1 MTSQNVAD
9 CVAAQGD
16 AYAGYGPAF
25 VAQKIDGKFLMSVEN
40 DDIEPTLTKVGVT
53 NPHHVAALRTLLLS
67 VRSVALIEATLP
79 PTAEGEEGIE
89 QLEVL
94 MRTANTL
101 FQQEKLEDAR
111 ALYEKA
117 LEGFE
122 RLVGPEHPST
132 VSVVNNLGTLLY
144 TQQKLGDAQQ
154 MYERALVGRE
164 RVLGPQHV
172 RTLNT
177 CQHLGTLALLQ
188 DKKVPALNYFTRCL
202 EGYQIIHGA
211 EHRDT
216 MTSRKHAEA
225 LAKDVF
231 GAGNQYRMQNNTREA
246 EVCFNMA
253 RKAHTLTE
261 PPSDPKGVVRALRA
275 LAVIYEQQ
283 GRYDEALQVLTE
295 VLDRLTAAHG
305 ADTEQCLGALT
316 ALGELHRNQGLV
328 EEARGYYTRAA
339 VGWERLRGPDHADTR
354 NARKEL
360 SKLGPSAAATA
371 AEAAPQLEVAAP

>member
-164 RVLGPQHV
+164 RVLGPQVRAYDTCGGVLGMCLAHLSSWCLQHV

-188 DKKVPALNYFTRCL
+188 VP
-202 EGYQIIHGA
+202 Q
-211 EHRDT
+211 
-216 MTSRKHAEA
+216 
-225 LAKDVF
+225 
-231 GAGNQYRMQNNTREA
+231 
-246 EVCFNMA
+246 
-253 RKAHTLTE
+253 
-261 PPSDPKGVVRALRA
+261 PPVNP
-275 LAVIYEQQ
+275 
-283 GRYDEALQVLTE
+283 T
-295 VLDRLTAAHG
+295 
-305 ADTEQCLGALT
+305 
-316 ALGELHRNQGLV
+316 
-328 EEARGYYTRAA
+328 
-339 VGWERLRGPDHADTR
+339 
-354 NARKEL
+354 
-360 SKLGPSAAATA
+360 
-371 AEAAPQLEVAAP
+371 

>member
-154 MYERALVGRE
+154 MYERALVGRD
-164 RVLGPQHV
+164 RVLGPQV
-172 RTLNT
+172 
-177 CQHLGTLALLQ
+177 CACGGLG
-188 DKKVPALNYFTRCL
+188 
-202 EGYQIIHGA
+202 
-211 EHRDT
+211 
-216 MTSRKHAEA
+216 
-225 LAKDVF
+225 VF
-231 GAGNQYRMQNNTREA
+231 FFG
-246 EVCFNMA
+246 
-253 RKAHTLTE
+253 
-261 PPSDPKGVVRALRA
+261 P
-275 LAVIYEQQ
+275 
-283 GRYDEALQVLTE
+283 VLT
-295 VLDRLTAAHG
+295 
-305 ADTEQCLGALT
+305 CLAISV
-316 ALGELHRNQGLV
+316 GLYSMCG
-328 EEARGYYTRAA
+328 RSTRASTS
-339 VGWERLRGPDHADTR
+339 GH
-354 NARKEL
+354 
-360 SKLGPSAAATA
+360 SPSSRYCKT
-371 AEAAPQLEVAAP
+371 PVAALSLIPTGLMPRLFLRTRRFPR